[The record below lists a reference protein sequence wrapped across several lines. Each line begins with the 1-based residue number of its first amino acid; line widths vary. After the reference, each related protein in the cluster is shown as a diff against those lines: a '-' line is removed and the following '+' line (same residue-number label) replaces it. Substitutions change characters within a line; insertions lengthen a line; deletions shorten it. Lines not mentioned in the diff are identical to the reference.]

1 MKNMECNL
9 SHPAYSPGKH
19 SDMTLVE
26 LAKQGHH
33 DAYVELYN
41 RHSSM
46 AARAIR
52 SIVKNREDTE
62 DLLQETFLRAMVHLK
77 GFDGRAAFSTW
88 VTRIAINCSL
98 MMLRSRRSHPEVSV
112 YMQDE
117 GDTWRHLDMPDDAP
131 NPEELFFR
139 SERQRHVRQAVEKL
153 PRRLRV
159 AVEIRHL
166 RDMPVKQ
173 VAALAGI
180 SLPAAKS
187 RLLRGRAALE
197 KSITSSLLHAKKNV
211 SMQPSSL
218 RKVA

>member
-1 MKNMECNL
+1 MTNL
-9 SHPAYSPGKH
+9 ERSFSQPASSPEKI
-19 SDMTLVE
+19 SDTVLIQ
-26 LAKQGHH
+26 LAREGCHE
-33 DAYVELYN
+33 AFVELYN

-98 MMLRSRRSHPEVSV
+98 MLLRSRRSHPETSV
-112 YMQDE
+112 YLQDE
-117 GDTWRHLDMPDDAP
+117 GDTWRMLDLPDEAP
-131 NPEELFFR
+131 DPEETYFR
-139 SERQRHVRQAVEKL
+139 NERERQVRRAVRKL
-153 PRRLRV
+153 PHRLRL

-166 RDMPVKQ
+166 HDLPVKE
-173 VAALAGI
+173 VAAIAGI

-197 KSITSSLLHAKKNV
+197 KSINYSLLNNSREAPI
-211 SMQPSSL
+211 Q
-218 RKVA
+218 KVA

>member
-1 MKNMECNL
+1 MTTNVEYIDKPAQTPERL
-9 SHPAYSPGKH
+9 SDAR
-19 SDMTLVE
+19 LVQ

-33 DAYVELYN
+33 DAYVDLYN
-41 RHSSM
+41 RHSPM

-77 GFDGRAAFSTW
+77 GFDGRSTFSTW
-88 VTRIAINCSL
+88 VTRIGINCAL

-112 YMQDE
+112 YIQEE
-117 GDTWRHLDMPDDAP
+117 GDTWRHLDVPDNAP
-131 NPEELFFR
+131 DPEELFFR
-139 SERQRHVRQAVEKL
+139 NERELHVRRAVKKL

-166 RDMPVKQ
+166 QDMPVKD
-173 VAALAGI
+173 VASIAGI

-197 KSITSSLLHAKKNV
+197 KSIGNSLFNAGRMTSFQDAAT
-211 SMQPSSL
+211 Q
-218 RKVA
+218 KVA